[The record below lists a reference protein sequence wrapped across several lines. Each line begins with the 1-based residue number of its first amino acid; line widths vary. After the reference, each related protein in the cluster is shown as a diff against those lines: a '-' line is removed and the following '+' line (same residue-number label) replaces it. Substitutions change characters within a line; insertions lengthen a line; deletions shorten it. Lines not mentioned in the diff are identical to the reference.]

1 MVIRDGGVMD
11 KKIRGIIINEY
22 PFEDTSKI
30 INIFT
35 SDGIVGV
42 LAKGAKRIKSP
53 FFGSTTRFSYGE
65 FDINYKDN
73 GLSIL
78 KDASIINNYSK
89 IKKDIVNIESGSM
102 DGVYDI
108 SLRTLVNLWNK
119 LSTSDYNFGNELL
132 TRMILRVN
140 KNYEM
145 LKDRR
150 W

>member
-1 MVIRDGGVMD
+1 M
-11 KKIRGIIINEY
+11 
-22 PFEDTSKI
+22 S
-30 INIFT
+30 
-35 SDGIVGV
+35 
-42 LAKGAKRIKSP
+42 RIKDLID
-53 FFGSTTRFSYGE
+53 G
-65 FDINYKDN
+65 KDEDVKPTFN
-73 GLSIL
+73 LNLWTSMEYNDML
-78 KDASIINNYSK
+78 YIISK
-89 IKKDIVNIESGSM
+89 LVIEYRQSHNMTQKELAQFLNCKKKDIVNIESGSM

-119 LSTSDYNFGNELL
+119 LSTLDYNFGNELL

>member
-1 MVIRDGGVMD
+1 M
-11 KKIRGIIINEY
+11 
-22 PFEDTSKI
+22 
-30 INIFT
+30 
-35 SDGIVGV
+35 
-42 LAKGAKRIKSP
+42 
-53 FFGSTTRFSYGE
+53 
-65 FDINYKDN
+65 
-73 GLSIL
+73 
-78 KDASIINNYSK
+78 SK
-89 IKKDIVNIESGSM
+89 IKDLIDGKDEEVRPTFNLNLWTSMEYNDMLYIISKLVIEYRQSHNMTQKELAQFLNCKKRDIINIESGSM

-119 LSTSDYNFGNELL
+119 LSTLDYNFGNELL

>member
-1 MVIRDGGVMD
+1 M
-11 KKIRGIIINEY
+11 
-22 PFEDTSKI
+22 SKI
-30 INIFT
+30 KDLIDGKDEDVRPTFNLNLWT
-35 SDGIVGV
+35 SMEYNDMLYIISKLVIEYRQSHNMTQKE
-42 LAKGAKRIKSP
+42 LAQFLNCK
-53 FFGSTTRFSYGE
+53 
-65 FDINYKDN
+65 
-73 GLSIL
+73 
-78 KDASIINNYSK
+78 
-89 IKKDIVNIESGSM
+89 KKDIVNIESGSM

-119 LSTSDYNFGNELL
+119 LSTLDYNFGNELL

>member
-1 MVIRDGGVMD
+1 M
-11 KKIRGIIINEY
+11 
-22 PFEDTSKI
+22 S
-30 INIFT
+30 
-35 SDGIVGV
+35 
-42 LAKGAKRIKSP
+42 RIKDLID
-53 FFGSTTRFSYGE
+53 G
-65 FDINYKDN
+65 KDEDVKPTFN
-73 GLSIL
+73 LNLWTSMEYNDML
-78 KDASIINNYSK
+78 YIISK
-89 IKKDIVNIESGSM
+89 LVIEYRQSHNMTQKELAQFLNCKKKDIVNIESGSM

-119 LSTSDYNFGNELL
+119 LSTLNYNFGNELL

>member
-1 MVIRDGGVMD
+1 M
-11 KKIRGIIINEY
+11 
-22 PFEDTSKI
+22 SKI
-30 INIFT
+30 KDLIDGKDEDVRPTFNLNLWT
-35 SDGIVGV
+35 SMEYNDMLYIISKLVIEYRQSHNMTQKE
-42 LAKGAKRIKSP
+42 LAQ
-53 FFGSTTRFSYGE
+53 FF
-65 FDINYKDN
+65 NCK
-73 GLSIL
+73 
-78 KDASIINNYSK
+78 
-89 IKKDIVNIESGSM
+89 KKDIVNIESGSM

>member
-1 MVIRDGGVMD
+1 M
-11 KKIRGIIINEY
+11 
-22 PFEDTSKI
+22 SKI
-30 INIFT
+30 KDLIDGKDEDVRPTFNLNLWT
-35 SDGIVGV
+35 SMEYNDMLYIISKLVIEYRQSHNMTQKE
-42 LAKGAKRIKSP
+42 LAQFLNCK
-53 FFGSTTRFSYGE
+53 
-65 FDINYKDN
+65 
-73 GLSIL
+73 
-78 KDASIINNYSK
+78 
-89 IKKDIVNIESGSM
+89 KKDIVNIESGSI

-119 LSTSDYNFGNELL
+119 LSTLDYNFGNELL

>member
-1 MVIRDGGVMD
+1 M
-11 KKIRGIIINEY
+11 
-22 PFEDTSKI
+22 SKI
-30 INIFT
+30 KDLIDGKDEDVRPTFNLNLWT
-35 SDGIVGV
+35 SMEYNDMLYIISKLVIEYRQNHNMTQKE
-42 LAKGAKRIKSP
+42 LAQFLNCK
-53 FFGSTTRFSYGE
+53 
-65 FDINYKDN
+65 
-73 GLSIL
+73 
-78 KDASIINNYSK
+78 
-89 IKKDIVNIESGSM
+89 KKDIVNIESGSM

-119 LSTSDYNFGNELL
+119 LSTLDYNFGNELL

>member
-1 MVIRDGGVMD
+1 MS
-11 KKIRGIIINEY
+11 KIKDLINEINGIDVKDEEVKPTFNLNLWASMEY
-22 PFEDTSKI
+22 NDMLYIISKLVI
-30 INIFT
+30 EYRQSHNMT
-35 SDGIVGV
+35 QKE
-42 LAKGAKRIKSP
+42 LAQFLNCK
-53 FFGSTTRFSYGE
+53 
-65 FDINYKDN
+65 
-73 GLSIL
+73 
-78 KDASIINNYSK
+78 
-89 IKKDIVNIESGSM
+89 KKDIVNIESGLM
-102 DGVYDI
+102 DGTYDI

>member
-1 MVIRDGGVMD
+1 M
-11 KKIRGIIINEY
+11 
-22 PFEDTSKI
+22 S
-30 INIFT
+30 
-35 SDGIVGV
+35 
-42 LAKGAKRIKSP
+42 RIKDLID
-53 FFGSTTRFSYGE
+53 G
-65 FDINYKDN
+65 KDEDVKPTFN
-73 GLSIL
+73 LNLWTSMEYNDML
-78 KDASIINNYSK
+78 YIITKLVIEYRQSHNMTQKELAQFLNCK
-89 IKKDIVNIESGSM
+89 KKDIVNIESGSM

-119 LSTSDYNFGNELL
+119 LSTLDYNFGNELL

>member
-1 MVIRDGGVMD
+1 M
-11 KKIRGIIINEY
+11 
-22 PFEDTSKI
+22 
-30 INIFT
+30 
-35 SDGIVGV
+35 
-42 LAKGAKRIKSP
+42 
-53 FFGSTTRFSYGE
+53 
-65 FDINYKDN
+65 
-73 GLSIL
+73 
-78 KDASIINNYSK
+78 SK
-89 IKKDIVNIESGSM
+89 IKDLIDGKDEDVRPTFNLNLWTSMEYNDMLYIISKLVIEYRQSHNMTQKELAQFLNIESGSM

-119 LSTSDYNFGNELL
+119 LSTLDYNFGNELL

>member
-1 MVIRDGGVMD
+1 M
-11 KKIRGIIINEY
+11 
-22 PFEDTSKI
+22 SKI
-30 INIFT
+30 KDLIDGKDEDVRPTFNLNLWT
-35 SDGIVGV
+35 SMEYNDMLYIISKLVIEYRQSHNMTQKE
-42 LAKGAKRIKSP
+42 LAQFLNWK
-53 FFGSTTRFSYGE
+53 
-65 FDINYKDN
+65 
-73 GLSIL
+73 
-78 KDASIINNYSK
+78 
-89 IKKDIVNIESGSM
+89 KKDIVNIESGSM

>member
-1 MVIRDGGVMD
+1 MLLM
-11 KKIRGIIINEY
+11 
-22 PFEDTSKI
+22 SKI
-30 INIFT
+30 KDLIDGKDEDVRPTFNLNLWT
-35 SDGIVGV
+35 SMEYNDMLYIISKLVIEYRQSHNMTQKE
-42 LAKGAKRIKSP
+42 LAQFLNCK
-53 FFGSTTRFSYGE
+53 
-65 FDINYKDN
+65 
-73 GLSIL
+73 
-78 KDASIINNYSK
+78 
-89 IKKDIVNIESGSM
+89 KKDIVNIESGSM

-119 LSTSDYNFGNELL
+119 LSTLDYNFGNELL